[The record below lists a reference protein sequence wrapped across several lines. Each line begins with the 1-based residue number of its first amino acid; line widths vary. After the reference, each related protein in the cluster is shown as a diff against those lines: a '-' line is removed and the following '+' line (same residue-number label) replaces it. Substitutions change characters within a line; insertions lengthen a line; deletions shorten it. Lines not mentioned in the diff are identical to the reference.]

1 MKKLQYHEIRQG
13 CKLIEY
19 DLKLAGKGKLWV
31 EVYRDDEYE
40 YRALFP
46 DVADWSA
53 VPMTILTHPIHET
66 QTDLS

>member
-1 MKKLQYHEIRQG
+1 MKTKYSEIRET
-13 CKLIEY
+13 CKLVEY

-46 DVADWSA
+46 DLDDWSA
-53 VPMTILTHPIHET
+53 MPMTILTHKLHET
-66 QTDLS
+66 QTNLS

>member
-1 MKKLQYHEIRQG
+1 MKNKYTEIRES
-13 CKLIEY
+13 CKLVEY

-46 DVADWSA
+46 DLAEWSA
-53 VPMTILTHPIHET
+53 MPMTILTHPIHET
-66 QTDLS
+66 QTNLS

>member
-1 MKKLQYHEIRQG
+1 MKESSWQRMNGPRDDIEEDEIQFMSFEET
-13 CKLIEY
+13 K
-19 DLKLAGKGKLWV
+19 

-46 DVADWSA
+46 DVADWSQ